1 VIENVL
7 PRDEIRTPAIGF
19 AAVALFGRQV
29 MSRTVAEHLV
39 DVLARSGVRRIFG
52 VVGDSLNP
60 VTDALRRSGTL
71 QWVDVRHEETAAFA
85 AGAEAQLT
93 GRLAVCAGSCGPG
106 NLHLI
111 NGLYDAHRSMAP
123 VLAIA
128 AHIPSSEV
136 GTGYFQETHPDQLFR
151 ECSHYCELISHP
163 GQAPRVIQ
171 SALQHAVSK
180 SGVSVV
186 ALPGDVAA
194 MEAPTDGFSH
204 GAVTARPVVR
214 PADDD
219 LARLADLLNQGK
231 RVALFCGIG
240 CAGAHDEV
248 VALAGKL
255 QAPVGYTFRGK
266 ESVEHDNPYAVGMS
280 GLLGWGAAYKAMH
293 ECDVLLLLG
302 TDFPYESFMP
312 TGRKIAQVDL
322 RAERL
327 GRRAKL
333 DLGLCGDVG
342 DTLRA
347 LLPLL
352 EPRGDRAFL
361 DALLQQHQAAQRKL
375 RAYVEHVG
383 KRRPIHPEYVAA
395 TLDEVA
401 GPDAVF
407 TVDTGMC
414 CVWGARYLRAAAGRR
429 LLGSFN
435 HGSMA
440 NALPQAIGAQ
450 AASPGRQVI
459 SLSGDG
465 GLSML
470 LGELLMVAQ
479 YQLPVKIVLFDNHRL
494 GMVQLEQEAAGLPHY
509 GVELKNP
516 DFAALAQAVGLKGVR
531 VEDPADVRPAL
542 EQALAFK
549 GPVLVDVVTDPN
561 VLSLPPKATI
571 KQAAGFALAMTKM
584 AFTGELD
591 DVVDTVMA
599 NWRNL

>member
-1 VIENVL
+1 M
-7 PRDEIRTPAIGF
+7 A
-19 AAVALFGRQV
+19 
-29 MSRTVAEHLV
+29 RTVAEHLV
-39 DVLARSGVRRIFG
+39 DTLARAGVRQIYG

-60 VTDALRRSGTL
+60 VTDAIRRSGTV
-71 QWVDVRHEETAAFA
+71 QWVDVRHEESGAFA

-111 NGLYDAHRSMAP
+111 NGLYDAHRGLAP

-128 AHIPSSEV
+128 AHIPSSEI

-151 ECSHYCELISHP
+151 ECSHYCELVSHP
-163 GQAPRVIQ
+163 RQAPRVLQ
-171 SALQHAVSK
+171 SAVQHAVSK
-180 SGVSVV
+180 RGVSVV
-186 ALPGDVAA
+186 VLPGDIAALQAPADTVAHGPVAA
-194 MEAPTDGFSH
+194 
-204 GAVTARPVVR
+204 VPVVR
-214 PADDD
+214 PSDAD
-219 LARLADLLNQGK
+219 LARLADLLNGGRK
-231 RVALFCGIG
+231 VALFCGIG

-248 VALAGKL
+248 VDLAERLK
-255 QAPVGYTFRGK
+255 APVGYSFRGK
-266 ESVEHDNPYAVGMS
+266 EWVEHDNPNAVGMS

-312 TGRKIAQVDL
+312 TAPRIAQIDL

-327 GRRAKL
+327 GRRSRL

-342 DTLRA
+342 DTLRG
-347 LLPLL
+347 LLPLV
-352 EPRGDRAFL
+352 ERRVDRAFL
-361 DALLQQHQAAQRKL
+361 DAMLEQHIVARRKL
-375 RAYVEHVG
+375 RAYVDHVG

-395 TLDEVA
+395 TLDELA

-407 TVDTGMC
+407 TIDTGMC
-414 CVWGARYLRAAAGRR
+414 AVWGARYLRAAEGRR
-429 LLGSFN
+429 ILGSFN

-440 NALPQAIGAQ
+440 NALPQALGAQ
-450 AASPGRQVI
+450 TAYPGRQVI

-465 GLSML
+465 GLAML
-470 LGELLMVAQ
+470 LGELLTVAQ

-516 DFAALAQAVGLKGVR
+516 NFAALAQAVGLTGLR
-531 VEDPADVRPAL
+531 VEDPAQVRPAL
-542 EQALAFK
+542 EKALAIK

-561 VLSLPPKATI
+561 VLSMPPKATI
-571 KQAAGFALAMTKM
+571 QQAEGFALAMTKM
-584 AFTGELD
+584 AFAGQLN
-591 DVVDTVMA
+591 DVMDTVAA
-599 NWRNL
+599 NWRYL